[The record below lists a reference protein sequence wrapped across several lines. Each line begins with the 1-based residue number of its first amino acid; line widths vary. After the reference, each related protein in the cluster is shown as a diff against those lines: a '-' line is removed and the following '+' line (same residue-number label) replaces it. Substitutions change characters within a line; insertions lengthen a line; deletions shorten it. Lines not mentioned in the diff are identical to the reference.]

1 MICGD
6 RKQGKTYRNG
16 PGGIHLA
23 PVSAVRVVVC
33 FVICVLL
40 SGPLEAE
47 GPDLSSL
54 ASTLNRIVTKARGE
68 VGVGLVHVETGAR
81 LSVNGDRR
89 FPMASVYKLPIAVEL
104 LAQVARG
111 KLRLDQPVFIA
122 ASDIRA
128 CCTLSRR
135 HPLGGVT
142 LTAGDLLEL
151 MIVESDNTAADAV
164 LKLVGGPPM
173 VQRRLRSLG
182 FPAISVDRYEGDINF
197 EMTGVENPPPQE
209 QWTLELQRRLIFEV
223 NARDLSEAR
232 ARYVKDPRDS
242 ATPDDMARFLAALHA
257 GALLPRSF
265 TTMLLDLMLRCTT
278 GPARIKG
285 LLPPDT
291 PVAHKTGTTNVV
303 INDAGIITLPDDSAI
318 PGHVA
323 LAVFATNGRVNA
335 MQQMIAKVSGATYE
349 FFTGRPLP
357 PRPKAKA
364 PARRHRSNLGVRR
377 RVERPQQEAESVR

>member
-1 MICGD
+1 MRRPQPRQDLQNARGWNAFCS
-6 RKQGKTYRNG
+6 
-16 PGGIHLA
+16 P
-23 PVSAVRVVVC
+23 SAVRAIVC
-33 FVICVLL
+33 CVIGVCL
-40 SGPLEAE
+40 SQPLEAA
-47 GPDLSSL
+47 GPDLSDL
-54 ASTLNRIVTKARGE
+54 GSTLNRIVATARGE
-68 VGVGLVHVETGAR
+68 VGVGLVHVETGAH
-81 LSVNGDRR
+81 LSINGERR
-89 FPMASVYKLPIAVEL
+89 FPMASVYKLPIAIEL

-111 KLRLDQPVFIA
+111 KLRLDQPVFID

-135 HPLGGVT
+135 YPRGGIT

-182 FPAISVDRYEGDINF
+182 FPQISVDRYEGDINF

-209 QWTLELQRRLIFEV
+209 QWTLELQRRLVFEV
-223 NARDLSEAR
+223 KARDLSEAR

-257 GALLPRSF
+257 GALLPRTF
-265 TTMLLDLMLRCTT
+265 TATLVELMLRCTT

-285 LLPPDT
+285 LLPVDT

-303 INDAGIITLPDDSAI
+303 INDVGVITLPEDGAI
-318 PGHVA
+318 GGHVA
-323 LAVFATNGRVNA
+323 LAVFATNGRTNA
-335 MQQMIAKVSGATYE
+335 MQQTIARLAGATYE

-364 PARRHRSNLGVRR
+364 PARRRR
-377 RVERPQQEAESVR
+377 PT